1 MINMKRILVLLLIM
15 MLTKTIYSSATT
27 LNYIEQDSTVLI
39 TYDQLKQANLIFVEH
54 SKLLE
59 ENRLLNQQIINYID
73 MNNYLSEIDTLRV
86 QQLNNLKDINFQYLN
101 KIEDLNKTISKNKT
115 TINVLKVGCFSV
127 SLGFLLY
134 ILFK

>member
-1 MINMKRILVLLLIM
+1 
-15 MLTKTIYSSATT
+15 

-101 KIEDLNKTISKNKT
+101 KIEDLNKAISKNKT